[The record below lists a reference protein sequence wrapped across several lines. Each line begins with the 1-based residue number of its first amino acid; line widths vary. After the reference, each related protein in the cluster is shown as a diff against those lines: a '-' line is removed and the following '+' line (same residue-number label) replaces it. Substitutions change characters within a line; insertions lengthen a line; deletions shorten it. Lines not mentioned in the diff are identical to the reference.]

1 MQATTLDWSLRP
13 ALLGGN
19 SAAIVPRVTARDRI
33 ARSTLRGGEL
43 AVAPSRP
50 PPRARG
56 ARRSSREQI
65 GEAAPDFFSPWPSPG
80 ESASICCHDE
90 RRAEEAGVRGDRP
103 PRDGDR
109 RARRADPQ
117 APGDGIQGSE
127 DRRARAGDARP
138 PGHDPAYRARH
149 DRRARGGAWARRR
162 RPDVRAD
169 RRAGRPARDRA
180 PRGRSGDRRRARLRA
195 QCADRGHARRG
206 DGPLRRGGVRAPRRP
221 RGLLRGARRRGRRH
235 RVAPGADSGRSA
247 RVPVRQ
253 AGADAPRPLRRR
265 GPRDDDPYQL
275 AGGGRQG
282 GSPRVEQ
289 RPGGQD
295 RALRRAGRTWG

>member
-1 MQATTLDWSLRP
+1 MKPILPSTPQQLAHSRAVADQPTKFVVHFTSPFQKKKRRRAMQATTLDWSLRP

-19 SAAIVPRVTARDRI
+19 SAAIVPRVPARDRL

-109 RARRADPQ
+109 RARRADPP
-117 APGDGIQGSE
+117 APGDGSQRRE
-127 DRRARAGDARP
+127 ERRARA
-138 PGHDPAYRARH
+138 
-149 DRRARGGAWARRR
+149 
-162 RPDVRAD
+162 
-169 RRAGRPARDRA
+169 
-180 PRGRSGDRRRARLRA
+180 
-195 QCADRGHARRG
+195 
-206 DGPLRRGGVRAPRRP
+206 
-221 RGLLRGARRRGRRH
+221 
-235 RVAPGADSGRSA
+235 
-247 RVPVRQ
+247 
-253 AGADAPRPLRRR
+253 
-265 GPRDDDPYQL
+265 
-275 AGGGRQG
+275 
-282 GSPRVEQ
+282 
-289 RPGGQD
+289 
-295 RALRRAGRTWG
+295 